1 MNLKKIKLV
10 LTIDLLNQKN
20 NHNNLLDTIR
30 KVMKTLKEEVGNF
43 LSQTL
48 TNTRPFGDLVKQTYS
63 LQYENGT
70 LDLDVVVNRT
80 TLNQYIYSF
89 DFR

>member
-1 MNLKKIKLV
+1 MNLKKIKLA

-20 NHNNLLDTIR
+20 NHNILGIIR
-30 KVMKTLKEEVGNF
+30 EVMNTLRAEVGSF

-48 TNTRPFGDLVKQTYS
+48 TTTRPLGDLVKQTYS

-70 LDLDVVVNRT
+70 LDLDVVVNQT

>member
-1 MNLKKIKLV
+1 MNLKKIKLA

-20 NHNNLLDTIR
+20 NHNIFLTIR
-30 KVMKTLKEEVGNF
+30 EVMNKLKEEVGNF
-43 LSQTL
+43 LSQRMIEART
-48 TNTRPFGDLVKQTYS
+48 TGDLIKQSYA

-70 LDLDVVVNRT
+70 LNLDVVVNRS

>member
-1 MNLKKIKLV
+1 MNLKKIKLA

-20 NHNNLLDTIR
+20 NHNLLQSTREI
-30 KVMKTLKEEVGNF
+30 MSNLKEEVGNF
-43 LSQTL
+43 LSQKL
-48 TNTRPFGDLVKQTYS
+48 ILARPNGNHVKQSYA

-70 LDLDVVVNRT
+70 LNLDVVLNPS

-89 DFR
+89 DFQ